1 MVSTALALAF
11 VSAFALVLGLGIGIA
26 AEPNACDHP
35 HGGGLI

>member
-26 AEPNACDHP
+26 SELDVTEPPQGA
-35 HGGGLI
+35 GLL

>member
-26 AEPNACDHP
+26 SELDAAEPP
-35 HGGGLI
+35 HGAGLL